1 LGYVQGNELNAGE
14 RLARLAAEAAGAES
28 PGAALR
34 KLRALQRAI
43 DTYEREL
50 VARVLAEGGSYA
62 QIGREL
68 GLSRQAVHR
77 RYRDLQPATTENV
90 LAPSDAVRLALRFAR
105 EEAAALAAPAVG
117 GEHML
122 LGLLRAAPPGA
133 LENAG
138 VTLTKARLQVEAVS
152 PRSSM
157 LAANRPLTDVRALLT
172 EPAREALRR
181 GSRTIEATDLL
192 AGLLRDPAAARTL
205 RALGAD
211 PAGLRARLES
221 PQTWVAAG

>member
-1 LGYVQGNELNAGE
+1 MVHDQGGELNAGE
-14 RLARLAAEAAGAES
+14 RLARLAAQAAGAES

-77 RYRDLQPATTENV
+77 RYRDLQPTTTENV

-122 LGLLRAAPPGA
+122 LGLLRASPPGA
-133 LENAG
+133 LQDAG
-138 VTLTKARLQVEAVS
+138 VTLTKARLQVDAVS

-157 LAANRPLTDVRALLT
+157 LAANRPLIDVRALLT

-181 GSRTIEATDLL
+181 GSRRIEANDLL
-192 AGLLRDPAAARTL
+192 AALLRDPAAARTL

-211 PAGLRARLES
+211 PGSIRARLDNA
-221 PQTWVAAG
+221 QAYAAAG